1 MPMTHDNSP
10 NAQTQRPAPSYSAS
24 RSGGGTLYTA
34 GTLGL
39 DPDTGAVPDASR
51 VSEVHQM
58 MRNLETTLAHG
69 GYTLNDVISTTVY
82 VTTFDFYR
90 AYDEAYRTYF
100 EQPYPARTTVQVA
113 GLVAGCSIEISA
125 IAHRS

>member
-1 MPMTHDNSP
+1 MNQKNTS
-10 NAQTQRPAPSYSAS
+10 AQTERPAPSYSAS
-24 RSGGGTLYTA
+24 RTAGETLYTA

-39 DPDTGAVPDASR
+39 DPDTGALPDGDP
-51 VSEVHQM
+51 VNEVHQM
-58 MRNLETTLAHG
+58 MRNLATTLTDA
-69 GYTLNDVISTTVY
+69 GYTLNDVVSTAVY

-100 EQPYPARTTVQVA
+100 EQPYPARATVQVA